1 MQYRPGAWHENLSGV
16 PRSET
21 IADCEPSGTACGYF
35 LNATSVTPVLMSGY
49 RVDNGNN
56 GSIYGETLLMRT
68 MPLVTN
74 PSREALYDGSINFR
88 NITNPILDA
97 LIVSSAD
104 GSPESVYRKELPIAH
119 ECMLSFCVKTLRS
132 SYSWGIYEESVEET
146 FYNTTRAPYPWST
159 TYHPEARL
167 TETFYYRNT
176 SIYTPEMDRDQPG
189 YGLSNETAL
198 EFVLRFDEIFPS
210 MITVANR
217 AAERFL
223 KIRTSFNDRVVFRA
237 VHFNPWLAPNNVTH
251 HMERIATALTNAI
264 KSGSDSN
271 ELIAGQA
278 LAPETYVKVYWAWLA
293 FPLAMLSL
301 CVVFLIATL
310 IKTSQDADGDIGTWK
325 TSAMPTLIYSLPQH
339 TRHDLTAIATRRGR
353 TDGGVKKVKIRL
365 VPNHGWRVSGQL
377 SASPTLFRRVE
388 SRAPSGW
395 I

>member
-1 MQYRPGAWHENLSGV
+1 
-16 PRSET
+16 
-21 IADCEPSGTACGYF
+21 
-35 LNATSVTPVLMSGY
+35 MSGY
-49 RVDNGNN
+49 RVANGSN

-74 PSREALYDGSINFR
+74 PSREALYGGSINFR

-104 GSPESVYRKELPIAH
+104 GSSESVYRKELPIAH
-119 ECMLSFCVKTLRS
+119 ECMLSLCVKTLRS

-146 FYNTTRAPYPWST
+146 FLNTTRAPYPWFT
-159 TYHPEARL
+159 TYYPEADV
-167 TETFYYRNT
+167 TDTNYERNI
-176 SIYTPEMDRDQPG
+176 SIYTPDMARDQPG
-189 YGLSNETAL
+189 YGLSNDTAI
-198 EFVLRFDEIFPS
+198 EFTLRFDEIFPS
-210 MITVANR
+210 MITVADR

-223 KIRTSFNDRVVFRA
+223 KIRTSFTDKVMFRA
-237 VHFNPWLAPNNVTH
+237 VQFSPWLAPNNVSH

-264 KSGSDSN
+264 RSEPNSN

-278 LAPETYVKVYWAWLA
+278 LAPETYVKVDWAWLA
-293 FPLAMLSL
+293 FPLAMLTL
-301 CVVFLIATL
+301 CIVFLIATM
-310 IKTSQDADGDIGTWK
+310 IKTSQDADGDIGAWK

-339 TRHDLTAIATRRGR
+339 TRHDLTATPKRGDR

-377 SASPTLFRRVE
+377 SAPPTLFRRVE